1 MSVGEAMINIDVSV
15 RKIFWAIR
23 YEPYR
28 LRLAVMKACVGAMPE
43 REEEIQQIF
52 NEVEDQLEEDIKLE
66 EKTMQ
71 EIEEANKKE
80 MR

>member
-1 MSVGEAMINIDVSV
+1 MINIDVSV
-15 RKIFWAIR
+15 RKIFWVIR

-52 NEVEDQLEEDIKLE
+52 NEVEDQLELE

-71 EIEEANKKE
+71 EIEEANNKKVK
-80 MR
+80 